1 MARYIVPLKKRASEE
16 SLVGGKA
23 ASVSWLLRNRFRVP
37 DGFVITVQGFRDFL
51 AEFGITSL
59 SQQRSWSE
67 QDLEYIREM
76 LTACRIPDR
85 IVSEIATA
93 YGRLGGSVAVRSSM
107 IGEDTAS
114 ATFAGQL
121 DTYLNRTGVDAV
133 LTAVRQCW
141 ASAFNWR
148 LASYLQER
156 NADLSEALVNEFAVA
171 VIVQRMIVA
180 QAAGVAFSA
189 DPITGEKCV
198 QIEAVHGLGDALVQG
213 VSEPDRYSV
222 DIGHTLCSYTAVA
235 ENDPALSQ
243 QQALELAQI
252 VTAVSQN
259 AQMPLD
265 IEWAW
270 DGKSFF
276 LLQSRPITSLVG
288 KHIYSNS
295 MVGEMLP
302 GLIKPLVWSVST
314 QSKLRDVMG
323 RIFTE
328 IIGPSD
334 IDYGSLAK
342 RIHSRIYADN
352 TMLADLLERMG
363 FPANFFEVMSHN
375 ERASTH
381 PRPPINLRTVRTML
395 RTVRF
400 VWRHARLEEELNTY
414 LEHHDTELGQ
424 FRGVDWSSADESVL
438 LGRADDLIKLY
449 SETMWYN
456 FVGPLNMMVRKR
468 LLDTMVER
476 WVPKVSSA
484 DLVKG
489 LVGLKSLDSSRDLQ
503 QISEQA
509 RELGPEICEQLTE
522 RSCKEIESLL
532 STSGLGQSL
541 LTSVDAFLDKY
552 GFLSAVG
559 TDLSRTPW
567 IENPI
572 AIWHS
577 IGRAALRQS
586 IVDQH
591 DHQILRNQT
600 ETQAR
605 AKLSPLHRFAFDRL
619 LRTTT
624 IYMHLRE
631 RSSFMLSEESF
642 ELRRIFLA
650 LGDSLVSRQE
660 LGHREDIFYLWLDEL
675 RRLAT
680 GEMEGSIARE
690 LVASRRK
697 EMEDDALLDL
707 PDTVCG
713 DNVVA
718 CPVEAL
724 TSQQQLLGIGGSSGW
739 AEGQACIVLDPV
751 TAPARLSE
759 RDILVVPFSDVSWTP
774 LFAGIGG
781 IVAETGGQ
789 LSHSA
794 IVAREYGLPAVVN
807 VKNATRLIQDG
818 QTIIVD
824 GNRGQVYL
832 R

>member
-1 MARYIVPLKKRASEE
+1 MARYVVPLGKRASDE

-23 ASVSWLLRNRFRVP
+23 ASVSWLLQNRFKAP
-37 DGFVITVQGFRDFL
+37 AGFVITVQGFRDFL
-51 AEFGITSL
+51 AEFGITTL
-59 SQQRSWSE
+59 GKHQSWSR

-76 LTACRIPDR
+76 LAACRIPDG
-85 IVSEIATA
+85 IASEIATA

-107 IGEDTAS
+107 IGEDTVS

-121 DTYLNRTGVDAV
+121 DTYLNREGIDAI
-133 LTAVRQCW
+133 LRAVRQCW

-156 NADLSEALVNEFAVA
+156 NAGFSEALVNEFAVA
-171 VIVQRMIVA
+171 VIVQRMVVA
-180 QAAGVAFSA
+180 QAAGVAFSV
-189 DPITGEKCV
+189 DPITGERCV

-213 VSEPDRYSV
+213 TAEPDRYSV
-222 DIGHTLCSYTAVA
+222 DIGHSTCSHTAVA

-243 QQALELAQI
+243 QQALELSKI
-252 VTAVSQN
+252 VTAAAHK
-259 AQMPLD
+259 AQLPLD

-276 LLQSRPITSLVG
+276 LLQSRPITSLIG
-288 KHIYSNS
+288 KHIYSNG

-302 GLIKPLVWSVST
+302 GLIRPLVWSVST
-314 QSKLRDVMG
+314 QAKLRDVMG
-323 RIFTE
+323 RVFAE

-334 IDYGSLAK
+334 TDYGSLAK

-352 TMLADLLERMG
+352 TVLGGLLEKMG
-363 FPANFFEVMSHN
+363 FPANFFEMMSRD
-375 ERASTH
+375 ERASAH
-381 PRPPINLRTVRTML
+381 PRPPVNLRTVRTML
-395 RTVRF
+395 RTARF
-400 VWRHARLEEELNTY
+400 VWRHARLEDELNDY

-438 LGRADDLIKLY
+438 LSRADDLIKLY

-476 WVPKVSSA
+476 WVPDVSSA

-489 LVGLKSLDSSRDLQ
+489 LVGLKSLGSSRDLQ
-503 QISEQA
+503 QIAEQA
-509 RELGPEICEQLTE
+509 RDLGPEICEQLTVLSCQE
-522 RSCKEIESLL
+522 IQSVLSRSD
-532 STSGLGQSL
+532 LGRSL

-572 AIWHS
+572 AVWHS
-577 IGRAALRQS
+577 IGRAALRPSAVGQS
-586 IVDQH
+586 N
-591 DHQILRNQT
+591 HQTLRDQT

-605 AKLSPLHRFAFDRL
+605 GKLGPLHRFAFDRL
-619 LRTTT
+619 LHATT

-631 RSSFMLSEESF
+631 RSSFLISEESF

-650 LGDSLVSRQE
+650 LGDLLVSRQE
-660 LGHREDIFYLWLDEL
+660 LDHREDIFYLWMDEL
-675 RRLAT
+675 RQLAT
-680 GEMEGSIARE
+680 GQMEVSVAKERASSRRAEME
-690 LVASRRK
+690 V
-697 EMEDDALLDL
+697 DALLDL
-707 PDTVCG
+707 PDTICG

-724 TSQQQLLGIGGSSGW
+724 ESQQQLLGIGGSSGW
-739 AEGQACIVLDPV
+739 AEGQARIILDPA
-751 TAPARLSE
+751 TAPPSLGE

-774 LFAGIGG
+774 LFAGIAGV
-781 IVAETGGQ
+781 VAETGGQ

-824 GNRGQVYL
+824 GNRGQVHL